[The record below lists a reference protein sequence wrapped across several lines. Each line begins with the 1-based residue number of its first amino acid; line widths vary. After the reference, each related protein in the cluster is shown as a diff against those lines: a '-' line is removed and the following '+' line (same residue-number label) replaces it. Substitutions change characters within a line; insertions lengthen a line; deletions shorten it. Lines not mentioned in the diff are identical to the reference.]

1 MDNSQHAD
9 MVDCPSDLAEIAED
23 RFYNEDIAPTTLERR
38 TWDKW
43 HIAALW
49 VGMSVCVP
57 TYMLASSLVQS
68 GMDWKQAIGTVFL
81 ANFLVLIPMILN
93 AHAGTKFGIPFPV
106 YCRTAFGLVGANVPA
121 LMRGLVA
128 CGWFGIQTWIGG
140 SAMYEMLAAM
150 MPAVKEAPAL
160 PLIGEN
166 PWQFACFLAFW
177 VLNMAIRWHQL

>member
-1 MDNSQHAD
+1 MLE
-9 MVDCPSDLAEIAED
+9 CPDLADSAD
-23 RFYNEDIAPTTLERR
+23 PRFYNDDIAPTPITRR

-106 YCRTAFGLVGANVPA
+106 YCRVAFGLVGANVPA

-140 SAMYEMLAAM
+140 AAIYSILGTLGWVDVDHLGDHIGVLHRGKMLEYGNAEVIVNR
-150 MPAVKEAPAL
+150 PEHEYTRRLVS
-160 PLIGEN
+160 
-166 PWQFACFLAFW
+166 CS
-177 VLNMAIRWHQL
+177 V